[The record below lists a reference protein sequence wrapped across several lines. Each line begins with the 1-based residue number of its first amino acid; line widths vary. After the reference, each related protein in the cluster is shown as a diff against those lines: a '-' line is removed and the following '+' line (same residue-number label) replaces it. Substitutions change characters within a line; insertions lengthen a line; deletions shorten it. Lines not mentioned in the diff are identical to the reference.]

1 MDIGVLFQ
9 GSFNYSL
16 ALQGTAIE
24 PFQTQMQPIH
34 LLRWTPDN
42 SAAAQFPRLTSSGS
56 GVSSP
61 MAYPS
66 NFWLKDAQ
74 YVRLKTVEIGYQ
86 LPQKRLPLNISNIRF
101 YLSAYNLLTW
111 TNYSLYQQDPEVA
124 SNTAGDSYLN
134 QRITNFGIQ
143 FTF

>member
-1 MDIGVLFQ
+1 MGPIGMPNLPNTSLGLNLGLHRKGLDIGVLFQ

-101 YLSAYNLLTW
+101 YLSAFINL
-111 TNYSLYQQDPEVA
+111 D
-124 SNTAGDSYLN
+124 
-134 QRITNFGIQ
+134 
-143 FTF
+143 